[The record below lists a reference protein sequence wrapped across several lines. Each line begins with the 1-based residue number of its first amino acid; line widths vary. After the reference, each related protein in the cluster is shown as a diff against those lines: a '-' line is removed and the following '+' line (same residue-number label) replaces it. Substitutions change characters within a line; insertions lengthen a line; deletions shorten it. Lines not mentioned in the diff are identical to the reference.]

1 MKSTVFQIAK
11 EAGVSAAT
19 VDRVLNNRAG
29 VRQRTRNI
37 VLEVASSLGYFGPNA
52 AMLAS
57 SLQLDFLLPAG
68 DNSFMVSLSRQI
80 AEVAGARTDV
90 VANMHSIEGF
100 NPDKLADKLRSL
112 AGKTAGVGIIALDHP
127 TVREAVKFLAD
138 SGVVVAT
145 LVSDIHNVQTAGY
158 IGIDNRAAGRLA
170 GQLVSRFQKSDEQKN
185 IAVFAGSLAY
195 RGHEEREMGFRHILS
210 EEFQNMRILRLV
222 EVRDDRER
230 AYQEASRI
238 LSEEDIHGIY
248 NIGSGNQ
255 GIARAL
261 KESGRE
267 KEVVFIGHDF
277 TEATRMLLLDGTMDA
292 VIDQNSRVEARE
304 IVRLLVSSIRDIPE
318 PEYLPRLQVI
328 FKENIPYN

>member
-11 EAGVSAAT
+11 EAGVSPAT

-37 VLEVASSLGYFGPNA
+37 VLEVASTLGYFGPNA
-52 AMLAS
+52 AKLAS
-57 SLQLDFLLPAG
+57 SLHLDFVLPAG
-68 DNSFMVSLSRQI
+68 DNSFMVNLKRQL
-80 AEVAGARTDV
+80 AEVASERPDI
-90 VANMHSIEGF
+90 VANLHSIEGF

-127 TVREAVKFLAD
+127 AVREAIKFLTD
-138 SGVVVAT
+138 SGVIVAT
-145 LVSDIHNVQTAGY
+145 LVSDIHNVRTAGY

-170 GQLVSRFQKSDEQKN
+170 GQLISRFQKNDTQKN

-230 AYQEASRI
+230 AYEEAAKACPVRI
-238 LSEEDIHGIY
+238 V
-248 NIGSGNQ
+248 
-255 GIARAL
+255 R
-261 KESGRE
+261 
-267 KEVVFIGHDF
+267 
-277 TEATRMLLLDGTMDA
+277 
-292 VIDQNSRVEARE
+292 VIRVERDMP
-304 IVRLLVSSIRDIPE
+304 RGGSIGFR
-318 PEYLPRLQVI
+318 
-328 FKENIPYN
+328 